1 MFLVLVLLKNMI
13 WIVIKIQKSI
23 DDSIDRPYSTE
34 HYWVLP
40 AAVKLSAKNH

>member
-1 MFLVLVLLKNMI
+1 MI

-23 DDSIDRPYSTE
+23 DDSIDCPYGTE

-40 AAVKLSAKNH
+40 APVKLSAKNH